1 MMTTATTGEL
11 MQAQDTTAVPVS
23 QSQCYLNVRRC
34 TEALC
39 EPLETEDYV
48 IQAMPSASPAKWHL
62 AHTSWF
68 FETFVLEPFA
78 PAHRPV
84 HPGYR
89 YLFNSY
95 YEQVGEMHPR
105 PQRGLL
111 SRPTVAEVYRYRA
124 RIDEQI
130 LELLETA
137 AAGQRGEIGRRLEIG
152 LQHEQQHQELLLTD
166 LQYNLSVNP
175 LRPAY
180 RADLPLPPERAVQPA
195 GWVEFPGGISELGH
209 AGEGFAWDNELPRHR
224 LLLQPFR
231 LATRLVTAGEY
242 LEFMDDGGYHRP
254 ELWLSDGWACLR
266 ESGWQAPL
274 YWEPRADGWWRY
286 TLAGMQPLNPA
297 QPVCHVSYYEADA
310 YARWAGR
317 RLPLEGEWEQAAGS
331 LPVTG
336 NLADSGHLQPLPA
349 PAGGGLL
356 QQMFGDV
363 WEWTASPYT
372 AYPGFRAPQGALG
385 EYNGKF
391 MSNQMVLRG
400 GSCATPAGHIRPSYR
415 NFFYPHERWQFQ
427 GLRLA
432 DNV

>member
-1 MMTTATTGEL
+1 MN
-11 MQAQDTTAVPVS
+11 AQNTLTVPASQSGNSMAERYLEVRRRTAV
-23 QSQCYLNVRRC
+23 
-34 TEALC
+34 LC

-68 FETFVLEPFA
+68 FETFLLEAFEQ
-78 PAHRPV
+78 AHRPS
-84 HPGYR
+84 HPDYR

-111 SRPTVAEVYRYRA
+111 SRPTVDEIYRYRA

-130 LELLETA
+130 LELLESA
-137 AAGQRGEIGRRLEIG
+137 PADQRGEIERRVEIG

-180 RADLPLPPERAVQPA
+180 RADLPQPPNGAVEPL

-209 AGEGFAWDNELPRHR
+209 AGEGFAWDNEQPRHQV
-224 LLLQPFR
+224 LLQPFR
-231 LATRLVTAGEY
+231 MATRLVTTGGY
-242 LEFMDDGGYHRP
+242 LEFMSEGGYRRP
-254 ELWLSDGWACLR
+254 ELWLSDGWGCLK

-274 YWEPRADGWWRY
+274 YWEKRNDGWWHF
-286 TLAGMQPLNPA
+286 TLAGMQRLQPT
-297 QPVCHVSYYEADA
+297 QPVYHVSYYEADA
-310 YARWAGR
+310 YARWAGV
-317 RLPLEGEWEQAAGS
+317 RLPTEAEWEHATRS
-331 LPVTG
+331 LPVAG
-336 NLADSGHLQPLPA
+336 NLADSSYLQPLPA
-349 PAGGGLL
+349 PAGACL
-356 QQMFGDV
+356 QQLFGDL

-372 AYPGFRAPQGALG
+372 AYPGFRPSEGALG

-391 MSNQMVLRG
+391 MANQMVLRG
-400 GSCATPAGHIRPSYR
+400 GSCATPAGHIRASYR
-415 NFFYPHERWQFQ
+415 NFFYPQQRWQFQ
-427 GLRLA
+427 GVRLA
-432 DNV
+432 DDV

>member
-1 MMTTATTGEL
+1 MAERYL
-11 MQAQDTTAVPVS
+11 AVR
-23 QSQCYLNVRRC
+23 QR

-39 EPLETEDYV
+39 EPLQAEDYV

-68 FETFVLEPFA
+68 FETFLLEPFL
-78 PAHRPV
+78 PAYRRF
-84 HPGYR
+84 HPDYR

-95 YEQVGEMHPR
+95 YEQLGEMHPR
-105 PQRGLL
+105 AQRGLL

-124 RIDEQI
+124 WIDEQM
-130 LELLETA
+130 LALLETA
-137 AAGQRGEIGRRLEIG
+137 DEQQGELGRRVGIG

-180 RADLPLPPERAVQPA
+180 RTDLPLPPERAAVAA
-195 GWVEFPGGISELGH
+195 GWVAFPGGIGELGH
-209 AGEGFAWDNELPRHR
+209 AGEGFAWDNEQPRHR
-224 LLLQPFR
+224 VLLQPFR
-231 LATRLVTAGEY
+231 LATRAVSAGEY
-242 LEFMDDGGYHRP
+242 LEFMDDGGYSRP

-266 ESGWQAPL
+266 EAGWQAPL
-274 YWEPRADGWWRY
+274 YWERRDDGWWRFS
-286 TLAGMQPLNPA
+286 LAGMQRVNPA

-317 RLPLEGEWEQAAGS
+317 RLPSEAEWEHAAGGVP
-331 LPVTG
+331 LRG
-336 NLADSGHLQPLPA
+336 NLADSGYLQPLPA
-349 PAGGGLL
+349 AAGNGL
-356 QQMFGDV
+356 QQLYGDL
-363 WEWTASPYT
+363 WEWTASPYS
-372 AYPGFRAPQGALG
+372 AYPGYRAPQGALG

-391 MSNQMVLRG
+391 MANQMVLRG
-400 GSCATPAGHIRPSYR
+400 GSCATPAGHIRASYR

-432 DNV
+432 DDG

>member
-1 MMTTATTGEL
+1 MHAK
-11 MQAQDTTAVPVS
+11 DTPAVPVPLS
-23 QSQCYLNVRRC
+23 GSTTAERYRHVRRC

-39 EPLETEDYV
+39 GPLETEDYV
-48 IQAMPSASPAKWHL
+48 IQAMPSASPTKWHL

-68 FETFVLEPFA
+68 FETFLLEPFA
-78 PAHRPV
+78 RTHRPY
-84 HPGYR
+84 HPDYR

-111 SRPTVAEVYRYRA
+111 SRPTVSEIYRYRA
-124 RIDEQI
+124 RIDEQM
-130 LELLETA
+130 LELLESA
-137 AAGQRGEIGRRLEIG
+137 HADQWGEINRRIEIG

-180 RADLPLPPERAVQPA
+180 RSDLPQLPDRAVKPV
-195 GWVEFPGGISELGH
+195 GWVEFPGGISELGY
-209 AGEGFAWDNELPRHR
+209 AGGGFAWDNEQPQHR
-224 LLLQPFR
+224 VLLQPFR

-242 LEFMDDGGYHRP
+242 LEFMTDGGYRRA

-274 YWEPRADGWWRY
+274 YWEWRDNEWWHF
-286 TLAGMQPLNPA
+286 TLGGMQRVQPT
-297 QPVCHVSYYEADA
+297 QPVYPVSYYEADA

-317 RLPLEGEWEQAAGS
+317 RLPTEAEWEHAAIGLS
-331 LPVTG
+331 VTG
-336 NLADSGHLQPLPA
+336 NLADSGYLQPLPVS
-349 PAGGGLL
+349 AGSGL
-356 QQMFGDV
+356 QQLFGDL

-372 AYPGFRAPQGALG
+372 AYPGFRMPEGALG

-391 MSNQMVLRG
+391 MANQMVLRG
-400 GSCATPAGHIRPSYR
+400 GSCVTPVGHIRPSYR
-415 NFFYPHERWQFQ
+415 NFFYPQERWQFQ

-432 DNV
+432 EDA

>member
-1 MMTTATTGEL
+1 
-11 MQAQDTTAVPVS
+11 MQAQETTAVLAS
-23 QSQCYLNVRRC
+23 QPERYLEVRRC
-34 TEALC
+34 TETLC

-68 FETFVLEPFA
+68 FETFVLAPFA
-78 PAHRPV
+78 PAYRPV

-105 PQRGLL
+105 AQRGLL
-111 SRPTVAEVYRYRA
+111 SRPTVAEVYQYRA
-124 RIDEQI
+124 GIDEQVV
-130 LELLETA
+130 ELLETA
-137 AAGQRGEIGRRLEIG
+137 AADQRGEIGRRLEIG

-180 RADLPLPPERAVQPA
+180 RADLPVPSHTASRPA
-195 GWVEFPGGISELGH
+195 GWVELAGGISELGH

-224 LLLQPFR
+224 VLLQPFR
-231 LATRLVTAGEY
+231 LATRLVTAGEF
-242 LEFMDDGGYHRP
+242 LEFMADGGYRRP

-274 YWEPRADGWWRY
+274 YWESRDAGWWRY
-286 TLAGMQPLNPA
+286 TLSGMQPVNPA
-297 QPVCHVSYYEADA
+297 LPVSHVSYYEADA
-310 YARWAGR
+310 YARWAGK
-317 RLPLEGEWEQAAGS
+317 RLPLEGEWEHAAGR
-331 LPVTG
+331 LAITG
-336 NLADSGHLQPLPA
+336 NLANSGHLQPLPA
-349 PAGGGLL
+349 PPGDGLL
-356 QQMFGDV
+356 QMFGDL

-372 AYPGFRAPQGALG
+372 AYPGYRTPQGALG

-400 GSCATPAGHIRPSYR
+400 GSCATPDGHIRASYR

-432 DNV
+432 DHA